1 MLAKLVLL
9 CAVTGAL
16 AGLKWGSVNQTDS
29 KENPEPDS
37 SDLGMERTEISGS
50 DVESKERLPWWLFP
64 PPPPPPVWP
73 YNPYPPVGQ
82 IPGRTPGASPGM
94 TPGAGATPGPAVTP
108 GTNPPA
114 VTPGTNPPG
123 TTSGADFI
131 RYRNYDFKQDYVLN
145 QEHDPSIQDPWKCW
159 TVTKERGFNAM
170 SYSTVHRGCYFKNV
184 PVPFP
189 GATALDPWQDG
200 FCQVKT

>member
-37 SDLGMERTEISGS
+37 SDLQGMESTTEPDGS
-50 DVESKERLPWWLFP
+50 DVASKKRLPSWLLSLS
-64 PPPPPPVWP
+64 PPPPPPVGP
-73 YNPYPPVGQ
+73 YNPYP
-82 IPGRTPGASPGM
+82 
-94 TPGAGATPGPAVTP
+94 ATP
-108 GTNPPA
+108 
-114 VTPGTNPPG
+114 
-123 TTSGADFI
+123 GADFI
-131 RYRNYDFKQDYVLN
+131 RYLNHDFKQGYVLH

-159 TVTKERGFNAM
+159 TVTKEKGFNAM
-170 SYSTVHRGCYFKNV
+170 SYSAVHRDCYFKNV

-189 GATALDPWQDG
+189 GATALDPWHDG
-200 FCQVKT
+200 FCQVKM